1 MGLKK
6 LLTKTVSNPDEEEK
20 PKFVLKDDMV
30 QFKPSKGILKS
41 SSKSIS
47 KKETEQDIKDKSDD
61 SDDKSYD
68 SDDKSV
74 SNPDEELN
82 ALSSSSDKKISLVIK
97 KKE

>member
-1 MGLKK
+1 MQHSREYLDQIDGA
-6 LLTKTVSNPDEEEK
+6 EK
-20 PKFVLKDDMV
+20 NNDSDLPRFIWPQADD
-30 QFKPSKGILKS
+30 KYIG
-41 SSKSIS
+41 KSIS